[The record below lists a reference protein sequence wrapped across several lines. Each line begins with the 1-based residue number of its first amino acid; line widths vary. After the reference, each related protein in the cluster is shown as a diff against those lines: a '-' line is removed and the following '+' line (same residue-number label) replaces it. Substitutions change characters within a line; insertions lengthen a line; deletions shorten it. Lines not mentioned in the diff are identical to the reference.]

1 MNQLLKTAGLV
12 LIAAVFFIVDRALK
26 IMFNGFWQ
34 SAEFIGINNFLS
46 LKLAQN
52 SGIAFSLPINA
63 ILIIGVT
70 ICCLLLLVYW
80 SWLEY
85 RQKHFLQLF
94 SLILV
99 IFGAYSNLLD
109 RFRLGV
115 VIDYIEIKGFS
126 VFNIA
131 DIMITLGLTVLIVSL
146 WLKKGSR

>member
-1 MNQLLKTAGLV
+1 MNQLLKTVGLV